1 MFIKMGNDIV
11 KITAFDKIYKCSNEI
26 NFYKLGADGRMV
38 LATTVRFKTE
48 KECEEQWERIAGVLD
63 E

>member
-11 KITAFDKIYKCSNEI
+11 KITAFDEIFKCSNEI

-38 LATTVRFKTE
+38 LATTVAFKTKE
-48 KECEEQWERIAGVLD
+48 ECEEQWERIAGALG